1 MFNKLDYS
9 YNDEDSIVH
18 RLNPT
23 LKILGLIVYVL
34 ISFLK
39 FNYILFGISIG
50 LVFVLLLFSNI
61 RFTRYL
67 KVLSMTVLF
76 IVAVYIYMVHRNS
89 KIFIIF
95 SVITELIFLILY
107 VMMIIYTTTRKDL
120 GFGSAKIVD
129 LFNLIGINFKKI
141 SSFITCLYIYP
152 GMFLDTCDD
161 IFTSMEIKGKVYSQA
176 VITEKISIFFK
187 NILFVIRK
195 TNDKMKLRKESMKY
209 RLYNGNVKSKY
220 KYRNKLCIFDYI
232 FIIVNV
238 GMLSFYILKVR

>member
-9 YNDEDSIVH
+9 YNAEDSIVH

-39 FNYILFGISIG
+39 FNYILFCISIG

-89 KIFIIF
+89 KIFTIF

-161 IFTSMEIKGKVYSQA
+161 LFTSMEIKGKVYSQA
-176 VITEKISIFFK
+176 VITEKISMFFK

-195 TNDKMKLRKESMKY
+195 TNDRMKLRKESMKY
-209 RLYNGNVKSKY
+209 RLYNDNVKSKY

>member
-9 YNDEDSIVH
+9 YNAEDSIVH

-39 FNYILFGISIG
+39 FNYILFCISIG

-89 KIFIIF
+89 KIFTIF

-161 IFTSMEIKGKVYSQA
+161 LFTSMEIKGKVYSQA
-176 VITEKISIFFK
+176 VITEKISMFFK

-195 TNDKMKLRKESMKY
+195 TNDRMKLRKESMKY
-209 RLYNGNVKSKY
+209 RLYNDNVKSKY

-232 FIIVNV
+232 FFIVNV